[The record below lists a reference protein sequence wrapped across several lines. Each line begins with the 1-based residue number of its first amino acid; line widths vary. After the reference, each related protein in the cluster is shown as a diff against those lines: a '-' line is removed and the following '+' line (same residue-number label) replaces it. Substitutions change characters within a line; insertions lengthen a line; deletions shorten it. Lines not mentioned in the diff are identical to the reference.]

1 MSMPRALVT
10 TTDPALRR
18 AAASMFTASGFEVL
32 TADGGVDCVEQARA
46 RAPDLLVLLPPL
58 LWGSV
63 AGVLAVL
70 HDDPGTRHVPVL
82 ILGQPV
88 REGALPRLVVAGTAE
103 GTDALPPLL
112 ERLRMRAPALANAV
126 LGPPAP

>member
-1 MSMPRALVT
+1 MSIPRALVT
-10 TTDPALRR
+10 TTDLALRR
-18 AAASMFTASGFEVL
+18 AAVSTFTAAGFEVL
-32 TADGGVDCVEQARA
+32 TADGGVDCVEQARV

-82 ILGQPV
+82 ILAQPIH
-88 REGALPRLVVAGTAE
+88 EGALAWPPRLVVE
-103 GTDALPPLL
+103 GTDALP
-112 ERLRMRAPALANAV
+112 
-126 LGPPAP
+126 